1 VRDDFT
7 KRTIDTLAK
16 RAGYSCSNPECQNP
30 TVGAA
35 QGGDGFV
42 IVGVAA
48 HITAASPGGP
58 RYEPTF
64 TRKQRRHQSNGIWL
78 CEIHG
83 KQVDSDDQHF
93 TVEMLRK
100 WKQRVEDQ
108 SFRAILAPYAAR
120 NLRIEPAE
128 PDAADNKLIQN
139 LGLPARDDLESV
151 TVRLIGAARADLN
164 AFKGTSGWPRH
175 AIALNLRMTAGDNV
189 RAFHAAGLADA
200 IHTFNE
206 IVVIAPPG
214 TGKTT
219 TLLQVVEAMLS
230 QRNLVAAFVPLGE
243 WSSQSDSL
251 LQSVVRR
258 RAFVGEREEHLKLLA
273 LSGRLVL
280 VMDGWNELDAASR
293 KRATGQ
299 ITSLQREFP
308 DLGIVVSTRRQ
319 ALDVPI
325 SGPVVEVDALAE
337 SQQMEIA
344 RALRGSQ
351 GEALL
356 DHAWRTPGVRELVAI
371 PLYLTAL
378 LAHIPGETLPTTKEE
393 VLRLF
398 VTEHERAAETAEAL
412 REAILGFQSEMLTAL
427 AVEATRVGN
436 TTISDNR
443 ARVVVSRVEERLS
456 TDGQMTT
463 RPQPATVLDVLVSH
477 HSLVRS
483 APESGGGISFQHQQ
497 FQEWYAS
504 FEVDQLMRAA
514 AGDPTVRHK
523 LKTDVLNIRAWEE
536 SILFACE
543 RMSRAD
549 QAGVQAVAGAIL
561 ETMGIDPMLA
571 AEMIYRSSADV
582 WEQIKEKIIAFVA
595 RWHVGGKVDRAVSFM
610 IMTGRSEFAPQVW
623 PLISDADSQVYLAAL
638 RAGRRFRPSVLG
650 GDVEVR
656 VAQLPEELR
665 AHVVSE
671 IASESDMDGIELA
684 TRLAKVDDSPKVK
697 FSVIEMLQFR
707 RADRFVAEILRTAP
721 DEVWRLLARK
731 GYAGEIADADAA
743 ARLGREQQHYI
754 EIETDPSRKLSVLL
768 DAGRN
773 GKSVGREV
781 GALIEEAD
789 FPVREQYATWN
800 IDNAYKLYP
809 DETRTALVHR
819 LEAGREIPFRT
830 EKLLEA
836 AGIVV
841 DEGPLVDVVMQP
853 ATSPKVAGVAVSIVG
868 PKIVS
873 RLIDTLVAIHAE
885 LRTSENPDPVKCE
898 EFHRLVGWICRTG
911 VTPFAEA
918 VLSRSSS
925 VVPSEISLLADLI
938 SRHGEGPEPSR
949 LQLRGELYEN
959 MVSVVE
965 RWADVLLAS
974 PDATRKQLADLAR
987 VIERLASP
995 QLVPVLLRL
1004 LAADLS
1010 RWKRARE
1017 EFIAALNKGSRIQSD
1032 AQHSWT
1038 LQYRRAFSAIGD
1050 PQVVEAM
1057 KAYLPDAGFCGFG
1070 VDAAIVLKDIW
1081 DREQNSP
1088 RDRGFRPMP
1097 DFSEVRIRRT
1107 ERQNRGSGGTSS
1119 PFADAIIAVIDG
1131 LIQPG
1136 SSDDA
1141 HHHALQLAKV
1151 AFSMPYR
1158 NRTDLIDTLLR
1169 LPQPLRGKQELLI
1182 VLVCS
1187 GEIIQADMILDG
1199 IKALVDESKTKQWL
1213 LGDGNWWEWEGW
1225 LRLMPFSD
1233 RPSATIDA
1241 LELIE
1246 PNRRQPWH
1254 MRGLLAALAHAP
1266 SAEAGEIL
1274 VELARKDPRFFR
1286 EHDWLAAV
1294 EKRGTASSARLLL
1307 DLICEGALTTPG
1319 GIDSWTLGRKL
1330 AGSMVTEPDFRV
1342 EVYGRYE
1349 RLPPGL
1355 NREILEHAIG
1365 EVADAEG
1372 VLVLLRSHARGGKP
1386 FDRNLHEAVRHAALG
1401 ERPVANWAGAREV
1414 FGIPIPELR
1423 KKLFTMVGDDDASG
1437 RLAAACLTTV
1447 DELRDEYGPAESEPR
1462 HPDIDSGRPW
1472 PLFVTG
1478 ESA

>member
-7 KRTIDTLAK
+7 KRTVETLAK
-16 RAGYSCSNPECQNP
+16 QAGYLCSNPDCRCS
-30 TVGAA
+30 TVGAT
-35 QGGDGFV
+35 QSGQGFV

-48 HITAASPGGP
+48 HITAAAPGGP
-58 RYEPTF
+58 RYDPTLAGEE
-64 TRKQRRHQSNGIWL
+64 RRHPSNGIWL
-78 CEIHG
+78 CPTHG
-83 KQVDSDDQHF
+83 RHVDSDAEHF

-100 WKQRVEDQ
+100 WKRSAEEQ
-108 SFRAILAPYAAR
+108 SFRAIIAPYAAR
-120 NLRIEPAE
+120 NQLIQQAE
-128 PDAADNKLIQN
+128 PDSAESELIAN
-139 LGLPARDDLESV
+139 LSLPLQDDLESV
-151 TVRLIGAARADLN
+151 TARLSTAARADLT
-164 AFKGTSGWPRH
+164 AFKGTRRWPRH
-175 AIALNLRMTAGDNV
+175 AITLNLRMNTGDSV
-189 RAFHAAGLADA
+189 RAFHASAVAEA

-219 TLLQVVEAMLS
+219 TLLQIAEAILS
-230 QRNLVAAFVPLGE
+230 QGNSVAAFVPLGE

-251 LQSVVRR
+251 LQSVVCRH
-258 RAFVGEREEHLKLLA
+258 AFSGEREEHLKLLA

-299 ITSLQREFP
+299 ITSLRREFP
-308 DLGIVVSTRRQ
+308 GLGIVVSTRRQ

-325 SGPVVEVDALAE
+325 SGPVVEVDILDE
-337 SQQMEIA
+337 SQQIEIA

-356 DHAWRTPGVRELVAI
+356 DHAWRTSGVRELVAI

-378 LAHIPGETLPTTKEE
+378 LGDIPGETLPTTKEE

-398 VTEHERAAETAEAL
+398 VTEHERAAEKAEVL
-412 REAILGFQSEMLTAL
+412 REAIFGCHAEMLTAL

-456 TDGQMTT
+456 ADGQMTT

-483 APESGGGISFQHQQ
+483 ATESGGGISFQHQQ

-504 FEVDQLMRAA
+504 FEVEQLMRAA
-514 AGDPTVRHK
+514 LGDPSIRQE
-523 LKTDVLNIRAWEE
+523 LKAAVLNVRAWEE

-543 RMSRAD
+543 RISRAD
-549 QAGVQAVAGAIL
+549 QTGVHAVAGAVL
-561 ETMGIDPMLA
+561 ETMAIDPMLA
-571 AEMIYRSSADV
+571 AEMIYRSSASV
-582 WEQIKEKIIAFVA
+582 WEQIKEKIIKFVA

-610 IMTGRSEFAPQVW
+610 ITTGRSEFAPQVW
-623 PLISDADSQVYLAAL
+623 PLISAADSQVYLAAL

-656 VAQLPEELR
+656 VAQLPEDLR

-671 IASESDMDGIELA
+671 IASESDMYGIELA
-684 TRLAKVDDSPKVK
+684 TKLAKVDDSPKVK

-721 DEVWRLLARK
+721 DEVWTLLARK

-743 ARLGREQQHYI
+743 ARLGREQEHYI
-754 EIETDPSRKLSVLL
+754 EIETDPSRKLNVLL
-768 DAGRN
+768 EAARN
-773 GKSVGREV
+773 GKSFGGEV

-789 FPVREQYATWN
+789 FPVREQHATWN
-800 IDNAYKLYP
+800 IDNAFKLYP

-830 EKLLEA
+830 EELLRA

-841 DEGPLVDVVMQP
+841 DEGPLVDLVMQS
-853 ATSPKVAGVAVSIVG
+853 ANSPKVAGVAVSIVG
-868 PKIVS
+868 PKTVS
-873 RLIDTLVAIHAE
+873 KLIDTLVAIHAE
-885 LRTSENPDPVKCE
+885 LRTSENPDPVKRE

-918 VLSRSSS
+918 VLSRSSTA
-925 VVPSEISLLADLI
+925 VPCEISLLAELI

-949 LQLRGELYEN
+949 LEIRGELYEKI
-959 MVSVVE
+959 VSAVE

-974 PDATRKQLADLAR
+974 LDATRQQFADLAR

-995 QLVPVLLRL
+995 QLVSVLLRL

-1017 EFIAALNKGSRIQSD
+1017 EFIAALNKGSRIHSD

-1050 PQVVEAM
+1050 AQVVEAM
-1057 KAYLPDAGFCGFG
+1057 KTYLPDAGYCGFG
-1070 VDAAIVLKDIW
+1070 VDAAMVLKEIW
-1081 DREQNSP
+1081 DREKNSP
-1088 RDRGFRPMP
+1088 RDRGLRPMP
-1097 DFSEVRIRRT
+1097 DFSEVRVRRA
-1107 ERQNRGSGGTSS
+1107 ERGNRGSVGTTS
-1119 PFADAIIAVIDG
+1119 PLADAVITVIDG
-1131 LIQPG
+1131 LIEPG

-1151 AFSMPYR
+1151 AFSMPYD
-1158 NRTDLIDTLLR
+1158 NRADVIDTLLR
-1169 LPQPLRGKQELLI
+1169 LPQPLRGKQELLT

-1187 GEIIQADMILDG
+1187 GEIIQADMVLEA

-1213 LGDGNWWEWEGW
+1213 LDDNNWWEWEGW
-1225 LRLMPFSD
+1225 LKLMPFSD

-1246 PNRRQPWH
+1246 PNRRQPWQ
-1254 MRGLLAALAHAP
+1254 MRGFLAALAQAP
-1266 SAEAGEIL
+1266 AAEAGEIL

-1307 DLICEGALTTPG
+1307 DLICEGVLTTPG
-1319 GIDSWTLGRKL
+1319 GIDSWALGRKL
-1330 AGSMVTEPDFRV
+1330 ARSMFIQSDFRV
-1342 EVYGRYE
+1342 AVYGRYE

-1355 NREILEHAIG
+1355 NREILERAIV

-1372 VLVLLRSHARGGKP
+1372 VLVLLRSYAREGKP
-1386 FDRNLHEAVRHAALG
+1386 FDRNLYEAVRHTALG
-1401 ERPVANWAGAREV
+1401 ERPVANWEGAREV

-1423 KKLFTMVGDDDASG
+1423 KKLFTMVADDDASG
-1437 RLAAACLTTV
+1437 RLAVGCLTTI
-1447 DELRDEYGPAESEPR
+1447 DEFRDEYGPAESEPR
-1462 HPDIDSGRPW
+1462 HPDVDSGRPW
-1472 PLFVTG
+1472 PLIVSG
-1478 ESA
+1478 ESV